1 MVLAE
6 DHVLVGAVQRP
17 PGPYPP
23 FQRAPDTRA
32 DLAMATED
40 LLENGDRPQTR
51 CGLQHRHDLAV
62 PNLCKWVW
70 PATAPRRLFLRRQS
84 WVRLDA
90 ISGGGAE
97 PGPRGSDGRG
107 VAVAKTHIQ
116 PHLAIVDMEAGPS
129 LIPLLFEESYA
140 CTGPLTTARSLRENA
155 KPLVGPP
162 PVGLRPPSVS
172 PPAAFSHLD
181 CR

>member
-140 CTGPLTTARSLRENA
+140 CTGRSRPPDRFGKMRNRWWTASGRATPSLRQ
-155 KPLVGPP
+155 PTSGIFPP
-162 PVGLRPPSVS
+162 
-172 PPAAFSHLD
+172 
-181 CR
+181 